1 MLPTLSFKERKILRD
16 YIDSNLKID
25 GRMIVCRFKNAY
37 DYLKLKNNWSDNDVE
52 NFIEDSHEN
61 YEVFNLI
68 NQILGLKHSHCLL
81 RRTTHSCASVSD
93 SLYYLKNEL
102 IFKLKDD
109 FNYDFNEEWVDSFSK
124 K

>member
-1 MLPTLSFKERKILRD
+1 MSFKERKILRD